1 MAVRRPVIPGFTL
14 SLGYSLFYLS
24 LIVLIPLGALALK
37 TTQLTWGEFWQT
49 ITHPF
54 VVSAL
59 KLTFGASMAAAAINA
74 IFGLIVA
81 WVLVR
86 YSFPGRRIFDALID
100 FPFAL
105 PTAVAGLTFSQLY
118 SPAGWMGTLGDRVAG

>member
-1 MAVRRPVIPGFTL
+1 MRSPAGLVIRVSSFGLWDSFVIPVSSFVIPLMAVRRPVIPGFTL

-37 TTQLTWGEFWQT
+37 TTQLSWGEFWET

-74 IFGLIVA
+74 VFGLIVA
-81 WVLVR
+81 
-86 YSFPGRRIFDALID
+86 
-100 FPFAL
+100 
-105 PTAVAGLTFSQLY
+105 
-118 SPAGWMGTLGDRVAG
+118 